1 MRVKRKEPSL
11 GEGLLKGLR
20 EAVAW
25 KRGEVA
31 LEGINT
37 DPMHPTRIGATRK
50 SVTHSARKFE
60 TRFGIPAA

>member
-20 EAVAW
+20 EAEAC

-31 LEGINT
+31 LEIMSIV
-37 DPMHPTRIGATRK
+37 PMPLR
-50 SVTHSARKFE
+50 SASDR
-60 TRFGIPAA
+60 T